1 MMATE
6 PAPPAFTLP
15 EWAREVVRLYESDS
29 ASQFIIYGNIFD
41 QIIMPVADGQRLGS
55 LSDYLMQVLLS
66 RFQVV
71 ISYDIGNGIRVEKGG
86 EVFSKWPHFQQ
97 SSDLPRVPRPAVE
110 YLTSYFRYAA
120 NLARLSAD
128 STTQV
133 ACIVRNA
140 NLLAPMVPGALDYDL
155 SAIASLIRDWASE
168 SLLTMHS
175 LATFLIVE
183 NLSDLHPL
191 IANNSRAARCK
202 IAMPSESELGCALN
216 AIASQ
221 YPSALAGFRNH
232 LGEVAGQFVGA
243 TLCTVEAILKVKE
256 HAKQEIVPDDLA
268 RMKKQLIEQDCNGL
282 IEFIQPSRTLDDLYG
297 MENAKAWLRQDITL
311 WQKNDLQAIPK
322 GYLLCGP
329 VGTGKTFLVECL
341 AGEAGVPVVKLKN
354 FRDKWVGST
363 EGNLE
368 KIFRLLQAMGRAYV
382 FIDEADQAIG
392 RRQTSDGDSGISGRI
407 YSMLAEEM
415 GSSTNRGKLI
425 WVLASSRPDLI
436 EVDLK
441 RPGRVDVKIPLF
453 PTVDARASFE
463 LLRMLCRRRGMD
475 LSDESF
481 AAVEANLPLLLTPG
495 AAEAFAV
502 KLYRVVHTQDRTPLE
517 ALQEALVDY
526 QNPIP
531 LETLRLQ
538 IDIAVREASDLE
550 FVPVQFRNH

>member
-6 PAPPAFTLP
+6 AAAPAYNLP
-15 EWAREVVRLYESDS
+15 EWAREIVRLYESDS

-41 QIIMPVADGQRLGS
+41 QLIMPAGDGQRLGS
-55 LSDYLMQVLLS
+55 LSEFLMQVLLS

-86 EVFSKWPHFQQ
+86 EIFSKWPHFQQ
-97 SSDLPRVPRPAVE
+97 SSDLPRAPRPAVE
-110 YLTSYFRYAA
+110 YLTSYFRYTA

-128 STTQV
+128 SRTQV

-168 SLLTMHS
+168 SLLTTHS

-183 NLSDLHPL
+183 NLNDLHAL

-202 IAMPSESELGCALN
+202 IALPSEFELGAALS
-216 AIASQ
+216 AIAPQ
-221 YPSALAGFRNH
+221 YPSALVGLRPA
-232 LGEVAGQFVGA
+232 LPEVAGQLVGA
-243 TLCTVEAILKVKE
+243 TLCAVEAMLKVKE
-256 HAKQEIVPDDLA
+256 HAKQEIVPNDLA

-297 MENAKAWLRQDITL
+297 MEKAKAWLRQDIAL

-329 VGTGKTFLVECL
+329 VGTGKTFLAECL

-392 RRQTSDGDSGISGRI
+392 RRQASDGDSGISGRI

-415 GSSTNRGKLI
+415 ASSANRGKLI

-453 PTVDARASFE
+453 PTADARETFE
-463 LLRMLCRRRGMD
+463 LLKMLCRRRGMD
-475 LSDESF
+475 LGDESF
-481 AAVEANLPLLLTPG
+481 PAVEASLPLLLTPG

-502 KLYRVVHTQDRTPLE
+502 KLYRVVRTQNRPPLE
-517 ALQEALVDY
+517 ALKEALVDY

-531 LETLRLQ
+531 LDTLRLQ
-538 IDIAVREASDLE
+538 IDLAVREASDLE
-550 FVPVQFRNH
+550 FVPAQFRSH